1 MDASAHRAFALLK
14 SLAYERVSC
23 SEAEKT
29 AANRLLEEARA
40 AGAQAHLE
48 PFSVPCGRVRRAKLA
63 VTEPYY
69 KEYFATGYERAAST
83 PPEGLDAFLS
93 DKSNRDMGIAGALLA
108 RESYLSLESDC
119 A

>member
-14 SLAYERVSC
+14 LLAYERVSC

-69 KEYFATGYERAAST
+69 KEYAQRQ
-83 PPEGLDAFLS
+83 LS
-93 DKSNRDMGIAGALLA
+93 YKGDC
-108 RESYLSLESDC
+108 SYHRSIC
-119 A
+119 

>member
-40 AGAQAHLE
+40 AGDDVVELG
-48 PFSVPCGRVRRAKLA
+48 V
-63 VTEPYY
+63 
-69 KEYFATGYERAAST
+69 
-83 PPEGLDAFLS
+83 
-93 DKSNRDMGIAGALLA
+93 
-108 RESYLSLESDC
+108 
-119 A
+119 

>member
-40 AGAQAHLE
+40 AGCAGASGTV
-48 PFSVPCGRVRRAKLA
+48 FRALR
-63 VTEPYY
+63 P
-69 KEYFATGYERAAST
+69 RAARQARRHGT
-83 PPEGLDAFLS
+83 
-93 DKSNRDMGIAGALLA
+93 LL
-108 RESYLSLESDC
+108 
-119 A
+119 